1 MPSLADD
8 WPFDDPPNVA
18 VVTTRDVTEDKVPIL
33 FVSHDRDDGA
43 WQFLTGRAGAG
54 GKCASS
60 RAAAD
65 LAS

>member
-18 VVTTRDVTEDKVPIL
+18 VVTTRDVTEDKAPIL

-43 WQFLTGRAGAG
+43 WQFHSAAPPSIDDARLID
-54 GKCASS
+54 KCVD
-60 RAAAD
+60 RV
-65 LAS
+65 